1 VSPAAVTLAVLV
13 LGSSSQAGA
22 QDRPPVTPTRDVDV
36 TYRAGQGDKAVEQ
49 RARFHASNQR
59 LRLDLPTPGIYAI
72 LDYPAHTLTMVSEPK
87 RAVLDMPAPA
97 GAIAGVA
104 PAGVFTRRG
113 VDKVAGL
120 ACTDW
125 ETADSSGLPTLACF
139 TEDGVMLRAR
149 RGDQLLV
156 QAVRV
161 SYGVQ
166 DAAAFTVPA
175 GYAHTRPQAAK

>member
-1 VSPAAVTLAVLV
+1 MNGAVAVPVLLALMSSSPAW
-13 LGSSSQAGA
+13 A

-36 TYRAGQGDKAVEQ
+36 TYRAGEGTKAVEQ
-49 RARFHASNQR
+49 RARFQASNQR
-59 LRLDLPTPGIYAI
+59 LRLDLPTPGVYAI
-72 LDYPAHTLTMVSEPK
+72 LDYPAHTLAVVSEPR

-113 VDKVAGL
+113 MDRVAGL

-125 ETADSSGLPTLACF
+125 ETADNSGLPTLACF
-139 TEDGVMLRAR
+139 TDDGVMLRAR
-149 RGDQLLV
+149 HGGQLLV

-161 SYGVQ
+161 SYGAQ
-166 DAAAFTVPA
+166 DATAFTVPA
-175 GYAHTRPQAAK
+175 GYSHARPQAPR